1 MHEEQLWRKKSRK
14 ESENKMYL
22 CGERDE
28 KLFQS
33 RDYIT
38 FVCYLKDWST
48 FVGLG
53 ICDAVDSVMSKSGIR
68 LNLVI

>member
-1 MHEEQLWRKKSRK
+1 MKNSWGWGGRKQ
-14 ESENKMYL
+14 SENKTHL

-33 RDYIT
+33 RDYISL
-38 FVCYLKDWST
+38 VCHLKDSST
-48 FVGLG
+48 FVGLR

-68 LNLVI
+68 LNPVI